1 MKIKTIWKIIWE
13 HIHHVPYE
21 SEEYID
27 ISKVK
32 VPKYL
37 LNSHPS
43 DFKVAT
49 YYKRFLKTGYLDKPL
64 VVKTKILKNGQKIVF
79 LKDSYIR
86 FLIIAN
92 EINEFRRIHNISD
105 FSEIPD
111 YLRYVPV
118 RWAKEKV

>member
-1 MKIKTIWKIIWE
+1 MYSLKRKAIWKIIWE
-13 HIHHVPYE
+13 HIYREPFGTVGYM
-21 SEEYID
+21 D
-27 ISKVK
+27 ISKIK

-43 DFKVAT
+43 DFKVVT

-86 FLIIAN
+86 FLIVAN
-92 EINEFRRIHNISD
+92 EIDEFRRIHNVSD
-105 FSEIPD
+105 FSEIPEH
-111 YLRYVPV
+111 LRYVPV
-118 RWAKEKV
+118 KWAQ

>member
-13 HIHHVPYE
+13 HICREPFGTVGYM
-21 SEEYID
+21 D
-27 ISKVK
+27 ISKIK

-43 DFKVAT
+43 DLKVVT

-92 EINEFRRIHNISD
+92 EIDEFRRIHNISN

-118 RWAKEKV
+118 RWAQ